1 MHRAPTPPE
10 HPKTA
15 DLVETYLEACLVS
28 NRLVTKWVPSEQS
41 DSDESFSE
49 QSLTED
55 EDLYK

>member
-1 MHRAPTPPE
+1 
-10 HPKTA
+10 
-15 DLVETYLEACLVS
+15 VETYLEACLVS